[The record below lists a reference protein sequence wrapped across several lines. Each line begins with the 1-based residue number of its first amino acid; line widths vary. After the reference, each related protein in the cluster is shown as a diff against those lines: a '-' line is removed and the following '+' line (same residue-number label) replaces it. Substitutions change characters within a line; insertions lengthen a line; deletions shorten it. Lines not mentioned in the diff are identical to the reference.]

1 MILLNGQEVTY
12 GVFPNGEMYITKSK
26 LSLKKYN
33 IIKFIYNDQI
43 DIIKLILL
51 KSHLNDHNHISM
63 LYIQY
68 LPYSRMDRTNPDYS
82 VSLKAIS
89 RVINF
94 LEFDKVV
101 IREPHSKVSLEWIYN
116 SVEDEWCM
124 AHLKQVILN
133 SSASSLFFPDK
144 GAANRYA
151 NDELPIAFGKKT
163 RDFNT
168 GKITSFEISGSI
180 GENVLIIDDICS
192 RGGTFIQAAK
202 KLCEEGA
209 KKISLLVSYCEENV
223 HTGDLFDYIDKLY
236 TSVDCSV
243 TNHPQIIKLGE

>member
-1 MILLNGQEVTY
+1 MVLLNGGEVIY
-12 GVFPNGEMYITKSK
+12 GVFPNGELYITKSILRFK
-26 LSLKKYN
+26 NYN
-33 IIKFIYNDQI
+33 TIKFIYNDQT
-43 DIIKLILL
+43 DIVKLILL
-51 KSHLNDHNHISM
+51 QSHLNDHNRTSM

-68 LPYSRMDRTNPDYS
+68 LPYSRMDRVNRDYA

-94 LEFDKVV
+94 LKFDKVV
-101 IREPHSKVSLEWIYN
+101 IREPHSQISLEGIYN

-124 AHLKQVILN
+124 AHLKQVIL
-133 SSASSLFFPDK
+133 SSGANSLFFPDK

-180 GENVLIIDDICS
+180 EENVLIVDDICS

-209 KKISLLVSYCEENV
+209 KKVSLLVSYCEENV
-223 HTGDLFDYIDKLY
+223 HTGNLFDYIDKLY

-243 TNHPQIIKLGE
+243 TDHPQIIKLG